1 MNRMGVLVI
10 EASATEAALVCAA
23 LALRPEV
30 EVVESADLR
39 AAAGRLAKRP
49 VVLAIA
55 GTSALSESPDKL
67 VKALHGVP
75 VVGVAIGLPAAAR
88 KRALAAGV
96 REIHERPVDWRL
108 YSKLIDSLVARFI
121 PADSPPRRGRT
132 N

>member
-1 MNRMGVLVI
+1 MGILVI

-30 EVVESADLR
+30 EVVESADVR

-49 VVLAIA
+49 VALVIV
-55 GTSALSESPDKL
+55 GTSALAESPDEL

-88 KRALAAGV
+88 QRALAAGV
-96 REIHERPVDWRL
+96 REIHERPADWRL
-108 YSKLIDSLVARFI
+108 YSELIDSVVARFI
-121 PADSPPRRGRT
+121 QTR
-132 N
+132 